1 MTFFTKEEYKILY
14 HVELADTD
22 LYKIQEASEMIYSQV
37 GLRYRDPSWN
47 TDTVPPA
54 VKNASMEQLRF
65 ILEYDIPCLD
75 NRGAIVAGAM
85 SSDLISDISKNA
97 LRTLGNGDATHPN
110 GYLYRGNP
118 INYGMGMNLPFGD

>member
-1 MTFFTKEEYKILY
+1 MTFFTIQEFKSKYNQD
-14 HVELADTD
+14 VELWQIEMAC
-22 LYKIQEASEMIYSQV
+22 EMIYGQV
-37 GLRYRDPSWN
+37 GLKYRDPSWTEN
-47 TDTVPPA
+47 TCPTPI
-54 VKNASMEQLRF
+54 KNASMEQLRF

-75 NRGAIVAGAM
+75 NRGAIEAGAM

-118 INYGMGMNLPFGD
+118 INYGMSMNLPFGD